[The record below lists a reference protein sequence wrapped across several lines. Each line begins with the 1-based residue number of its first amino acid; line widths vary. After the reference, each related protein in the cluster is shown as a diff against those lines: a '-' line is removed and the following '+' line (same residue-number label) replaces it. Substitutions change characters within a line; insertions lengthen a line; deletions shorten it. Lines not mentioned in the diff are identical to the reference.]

1 MTFIEACELLTEILV
16 GKKPKKKNR
25 KAGKKNWNKDQ
36 KKIHKEKE
44 QMNPKVEMI
53 FDIIITSLKLGAG
66 CILLYMMYQFSQG
79 MEAWVELDRIMR

>member
-16 GKKPKKKNR
+16 GKKTKKKNR

-44 QMNPKVEMI
+44 
-53 FDIIITSLKLGAG
+53 
-66 CILLYMMYQFSQG
+66 
-79 MEAWVELDRIMR
+79 